1 MRAEILEIRAQFPAD
16 LLGEYYR
23 RLVTEIGDGGDS
35 LSWGADDSGTAEN
48 LRQAILANRFDY
60 GIKDLP
66 PETLGQINK
75 IFAQLLGHKFETSH
89 FEQRQLRES
98 LFYISA
104 KEKVTGELC
113 GIFGGKTENK
123 FTRRKA
129 GVYIY
134 FGPISNRPLE
144 KKILAP
150 VLLNL
155 ANFVINEGWDDLDK
169 CREVFPD
176 RQPTVGLF
184 LDYFSSNELNQIV
197 FQAVSQGVGAY
208 FEAGQL
214 FFDEDKKPLVLYP
227 TAYTLDLGL
236 YWFHYAK
243 PLENLRGLMLL
254 SPEYQGYYLA
264 GFSPGRQQP
273 PYYLFDR
280 YRKRG

>member
-1 MRAEILEIRAQFPAD
+1 MRAEILEIRAQFPSD

-23 RLVTEIGDGGDS
+23 GLVTEIGDGGNS
-35 LSWGADDSGTAEN
+35 LFWGADDPGTAEN

-66 PETLGQINK
+66 PETLGQVNK
-75 IFAQLLGHKFETSH
+75 IFTQLLGHKFETSH
-89 FEQRQLRES
+89 FEQRQLRKS
-98 LFYISA
+98 LLYISA
-104 KEKVTGELC
+104 KEKVTGELS

-150 VLLNL
+150 VLLHL
-155 ANFVINEGWDDLDK
+155 ANFVVSEGWNDLDK
-169 CREVFPD
+169 CKEVFPD
-176 RQPTVGLF
+176 RQPTVCLF
-184 LDYFSSNELNQIV
+184 LDYLSSNEANQIV
-197 FQAVSQGVGAY
+197 FQAVSRGVGAY

-214 FFDEDKKPLVLYP
+214 LFDENRKPLVLYP

-236 YWFHYAK
+236 YLFHYCR
-243 PLENLRGLMLL
+243 PLGNLRGLMLL
-254 SPEYQGYYLA
+254 SPEYQGYYMA
-264 GFSPGRQQP
+264 GFSYNHQP
-273 PYYLFDR
+273 PYHLFDR
-280 YRKRG
+280 CGKKG